1 MSNTS
6 QTGDEQNIIA
16 DEGRCV
22 DQAAAEQS
30 MTQIEEQQSED
41 SILPSCDGSER
52 QNGVDLKK
60 LLEFTFDCSIKDIR
74 FESPLTLAYIGDAV
88 YDLIIRTV
96 VVERANRSP
105 KELHKATVKYVNAA
119 TQARM
124 IEALEPE
131 LTEEETA
138 VFHRG
143 RNAKSGTSA
152 KNASIVDYRKATG
165 FEAVMGYLY
174 LQGDLDRAVKLI
186 KKALDTIGLE
196 L

>member
-1 MSNTS
+1 MS
-6 QTGDEQNIIA
+6 EF
-16 DEGRCV
+16 
-22 DQAAAEQS
+22 
-30 MTQIEEQQSED
+30 
-41 SILPSCDGSER
+41 R
-52 QNGVDLKK
+52 Q
-60 LLEFTFDCSIKDIR
+60 LLESSFDCSIKDIR

-174 LQGDLDRAVKLI
+174 LCEDFERMNVLI
-186 KKALDTIGLE
+186 CKGLE
-196 L
+196 SLKEEQSC